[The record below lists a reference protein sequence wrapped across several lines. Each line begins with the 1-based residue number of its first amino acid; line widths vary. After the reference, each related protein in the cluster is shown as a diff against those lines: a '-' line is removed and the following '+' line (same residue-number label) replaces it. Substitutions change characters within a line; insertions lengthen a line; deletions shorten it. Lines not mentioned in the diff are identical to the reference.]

1 MGNPGP
7 PRVAPT
13 DSSPADWQR
22 REALLDRLLDL
33 PGRERAAFVEEL
45 ARTDA
50 EDAAAL
56 RGWLGGIER
65 STDYLVPQAATD
77 PIGHDGEIVGNW
89 RVLRPLGRGGMGEVW
104 LGERADGL
112 FAKQV
117 AIKFIRDDRPRLARH
132 IESERRVLAG
142 LQHPG
147 IVRLLDAGT
156 LADGH
161 PYLVTDY
168 IDGIAL
174 DAWLE
179 RDRPTLA
186 ARLDLFRQV
195 AASVAYAHER
205 LVVHRDIKP
214 ANVLVDAEARAHLL
228 DFGIARALAVDADA
242 AQTTQIA
249 LTPEFAAPE
258 LIVAD
263 TASVRSDVYA
273 LGGLLY
279 FLLCGRA
286 PLSLHG
292 LSLGAM
298 VEKIRLE
305 APRAPSE
312 LAAAGP
318 LRAEPAHLLADLDAI
333 ALKALSKEPA
343 ARYGTVDALLAD
355 VEAALERRPIVARA
369 PDAWDRLRRA
379 LHRHRV
385 GVAVAALIAL
395 SLLAG
400 MAGTLWQAHE
410 AHRQR
415 DRAEAEAARATAQ
428 AHAASAVRDFLVGVF
443 ELANPEVTLG
453 KPPTALELVDIG
465 VRRAETDLQQ
475 QPEMQAQ
482 LFEALGRT
490 YVGLG
495 EYGKAAALL
504 QRGYDLAVATLGAES
519 TLAAALATGYASAIG
534 HGDGPYDAAI
544 GMLEPIVR
552 RDSHAS
558 PESARLSG
566 VAAYQLATLHKRV
579 SRLDESE
586 ANFRRSIER
595 LRELGAPAQPD
606 LAEALHQFAGLDEAR
621 GRRNDAIE
629 RLQQAIAIRSQSAA
643 GPSAEVNLIRV
654 ELANLLGGAGR
665 NDDAVAILREVVDA
679 NRAIYGEVHPRYL
692 ESANWLA
699 RALVRK
705 PAYAEADAILE
716 RVLATSRSHYGE
728 DSETTAQAEVA
739 LAASKLS
746 QGQIGAA
753 IELGERVR
761 RYAVAHGGED
771 SYRAIVTTQNLARLR
786 LANGEYDVA
795 ETIARSVLASF
806 ERIGSKSTSDVLELL
821 GNIRQYKGDA
831 EGARTYHRQALEA
844 LERNGDRSSFDVQ
857 LLKTELAEDERDLG
871 DLDAARRHAREA
883 LDGLVRLDQASNERM
898 IATVR
903 YLLAQFDALEGRC
916 AAPADVEATI
926 AHNAGPA
933 STPVTQ
939 WRLAYARFIL
949 GLCRRQQGGA
959 DAAALIAENAKFL
972 RASPLVDPH
981 VKRIV
986 ETATRGR

>member
-1 MGNPGP
+1 ME
-7 PRVAPT
+7 
-13 DSSPADWQR
+13 SSPDDWQR

-33 PGRERAAFVEEL
+33 PEHERDAFVEEL
-45 ARTDA
+45 ARSNA

-56 RGWLGGIER
+56 RGWLAGIER
-65 STDYLVPQAATD
+65 STGYLVPPAVSD
-77 PIGHDGEIVGNW
+77 PIGHDGKVVGSW
-89 RVLRPLGRGGMGEVW
+89 RVLRLLGRGGMGEVW

-117 AIKFIRDDRPRLARH
+117 AIKFIRDDRPLLARH

-147 IVRLLDAGT
+147 IVRLLDAGA

-161 PYLVTDY
+161 PYLVTEY
-168 IDGIAL
+168 IDGAPL

-179 RDRPTLA
+179 QAQPALS

-195 AASVAYAHER
+195 AAAVAYAHER

-214 ANVLVDAEARAHLL
+214 ANVLVDADARAHLL
-228 DFGIARALAVDADA
+228 DFGIAQALADESA
-242 AQTTQIA
+242 AAPATQLA

-258 LIVAD
+258 LIVAN

-279 FLLCGRA
+279 FLLCGRP
-286 PLSLHG
+286 PLALRG
-292 LSLGAM
+292 LSLAAM
-298 VEKIRLE
+298 VERIRLDT
-305 APRAPSE
+305 PRAPSG
-312 LAAAGP
+312 LTDAAARRG
-318 LRAEPAHLLADLDAI
+318 APAHLLADLDAI
-333 ALKALSKEPA
+333 ALKALSKEA
-343 ARYGTVDALLAD
+343 SARYGTVEALLGD
-355 VEAALERRPIVARA
+355 VEAAVERRPILARA
-369 PDAWDRLRRA
+369 PDAFDRLRRY
-379 LHRHRV
+379 LHRHRIA
-385 GVAVAALIAL
+385 VAVVVLIVL

-415 DRAEAEAARATAQ
+415 DRAEAEAARAEAQ
-428 AHAASAVRDFLVGVF
+428 AKAAGAVRDFLIGVF
-443 ELANPEVTLG
+443 DSANPEVTLG
-453 KPPTALELVDIG
+453 KTPTALELVDIG
-465 VRRAETDLQQ
+465 VRRAETDLKP

-504 QRGYDLAVATLGAES
+504 QRGYEIAVAALGKESPLAVT
-519 TLAAALATGYASAIG
+519 LATGYASAIG
-534 HGDGPYDAAI
+534 RGDGPYDAALA
-544 GMLEPIVR
+544 MLEPIAR

-558 PESARLSG
+558 PESAQLTA
-566 VAAYQLATLHKRV
+566 VAVYQLATLHKRLG
-579 SRLDESE
+579 RLDESE

-595 LRELGAPAQPD
+595 LRELGAPAEPE
-606 LAEALHQFAGLDEAR
+606 LAEALHQFAGLEEAR
-621 GRRNDAIE
+621 GRRGEAIE
-629 RLQQAIAIRSQSAA
+629 RLQQAIAIRERSAL
-643 GPSAEVNLIRV
+643 GPSTDVDLIRV

-679 NRAIYGEVHPRYL
+679 NRAIYGGVHPRYL

-716 RVLATSRSHYGE
+716 QVLATSRSHYGE

-739 LAASKLS
+739 LAASKLA

-786 LANGEYDVA
+786 LANGEYDEA
-795 ETIARSVLASF
+795 EKIARSVLASF
-806 ERIGSKSTSDVLELL
+806 ERIGSKSTNDVLELL

-831 EGARTYHRQALEA
+831 EGARTYHRQALEV

-857 LLKTELAEDERDLG
+857 LLKAELAEDERDLG

-883 LDGLVRLDQASNERM
+883 LDGLVSLDQASNERM

-916 AAPADVEATI
+916 AASTDVETAI
-926 AHNAGPA
+926 AHNREPTLA
-933 STPVTQ
+933 PVTQ

-959 DAAALIAENAKFL
+959 DSAALIAENAKFL
-972 RASPLVDPH
+972 RESPLVDPH
-981 VKRIV
+981 VKRLV
-986 ETATRGR
+986 EAVARRR

>member
-1 MGNPGP
+1 ME
-7 PRVAPT
+7 
-13 DSSPADWQR
+13 SSPDDWQR

-33 PGRERAAFVEEL
+33 PERERGAFVAEV
-45 ARTDA
+45 ARGNA

-56 RGWLGGIER
+56 CGWLAGIEQ
-65 STDYLVPQAATD
+65 SADYLLPETASD
-77 PIGHDGEIVGNW
+77 PIGHDGKIVGNW
-89 RVLRPLGRGGMGEVW
+89 RVLRMLGRGGMGEVW

-117 AIKFIRDDRPRLARH
+117 AIKFIRDDRPLLARH

-147 IVRLLDAGT
+147 IVRLLDAGA

-168 IDGIAL
+168 IDGAPL

-179 RDRPTLA
+179 RAQPTLG

-195 AASVAYAHER
+195 AAAVAYAHER

-214 ANVLVDAEARAHLL
+214 ANILVDAETRAHLL
-228 DFGIARALAVDADA
+228 DFGIARALAVDSDA
-242 AQTTQIA
+242 AQATQIA

-279 FLLCGRA
+279 FLLCGRP
-286 PLSLHG
+286 PLSLRG

-305 APRAPSE
+305 PPHPPSE
-312 LAAAGP
+312 LAAASP
-318 LRAEPAHLLADLDAI
+318 LRAEPAHLVADLDAI
-333 ALKALSKEPA
+333 ALKALSKEA
-343 ARYGTVDALLAD
+343 SARYGTVEALLAD
-355 VEAALERRPIVARA
+355 VEAAVERRPIVARA
-369 PDAWDRLRRA
+369 PDTFDRLRRY
-379 LHRHRV
+379 LHRHRIAVAV
-385 GVAVAALIAL
+385 GVLIAL
-395 SLLAG
+395 SLLVG

-410 AHRQR
+410 AHVQR

-428 AHAASAVRDFLVGVF
+428 AQAAGAVRDFLVGVF
-443 ELANPEVTLG
+443 DSANPEVTLG

-465 VRRAETDLQQ
+465 VRRAETDLKQ

-504 QRGYDLAVATLGAES
+504 QRGYGIAVAALGKES
-519 TLAAALATGYASAIG
+519 PLALTLATAYASAIG
-534 HGDGPYDAAI
+534 RGDGPYDAALA
-544 GMLEPIVR
+544 MLEPIVR
-552 RDSHAS
+552 RDSHAL
-558 PESARLSG
+558 PESARLTA
-566 VAAYQLATLHKRV
+566 VAVYQLATLHKRLG
-579 SRLDESE
+579 RLDESE
-586 ANFRRSIER
+586 ANFRRSVER
-595 LRELGAPAQPD
+595 LRELGVPAEPE
-606 LAEALHQFAGLDEAR
+606 LAEALHQFAGLEEAR
-621 GRRNDAIE
+621 GRRGEAIE
-629 RLQQAIAIRSQSAA
+629 RLQQAIAIRERSAL
-643 GPSAEVNLIRV
+643 GPSTDVNLMRV

-679 NRAIYGEVHPRYL
+679 NRAIYGDVHPRYL

-699 RALVRK
+699 RSLVRK

-716 RVLATSRSHYGE
+716 QVLVTSRSHYGQ

-739 LAASKLS
+739 LAASKLA

-753 IELGERVR
+753 IEYGERVR
-761 RYAVAHGGED
+761 RYAVEHGGED

-786 LANGEYDVA
+786 LANGEYEEA
-795 ETIARSVLASF
+795 EKIARSVLASF

-831 EGARTYHRQALEA
+831 EGARAYHRQALEA

-857 LLKTELAEDERDLG
+857 LLKAELAEDERDLG
-871 DLDAARRHAREA
+871 DLDAARRLAREA
-883 LDGLVRLDQASNERM
+883 LDGLVGLDQASNDRM
-898 IATVR
+898 IATAR

-916 AAPADVEATI
+916 TAPADVEAAI
-926 AHNAGPA
+926 AHNQEPTL
-933 STPVTQ
+933 TPVTQ

-949 GLCRRQQGGA
+949 GLCRRQQGGV
-959 DAAALIAENAKFL
+959 DSAALIAENAKIL
-972 RASPLVDPH
+972 RDSPLVDPH
-981 VKRIV
+981 VKRLV
-986 ETATRGR
+986 EAAARGR

>member
-1 MGNPGP
+1 MDEPG
-7 PRVAPT
+7 ASPT
-13 DSSPADWQR
+13 ESSPETWQR
-22 REALLDRLLDL
+22 REALLDRLLEL
-33 PGRERAAFVEEL
+33 PESERDVFL
-45 ARTDA
+45 ADVARDGPA
-50 EDAAAL
+50 DAAAL
-56 RGWLGGIER
+56 RGWLAGIEGAR
-65 STDYLVPQAATD
+65 DYLLPEVASE
-77 PIGHDGEIVGNW
+77 PIGHDGKLVGNW
-89 RVLRPLGRGGMGEVW
+89 RVLRRLGRGGMGEVW

-117 AIKFIRDDRPRLARH
+117 AIKFIRDDRPLLARH

-147 IVRLLDAGT
+147 IVRLLDAGA

-168 IDGIAL
+168 IDGAPL
-174 DAWLE
+174 DVWLE
-179 RDRPTLA
+179 RTQPGLRE
-186 ARLDLFRQV
+186 RLDLFGQI
-195 AASVAYAHER
+195 AAAVAYAHER

-214 ANVLVDAEARAHLL
+214 ANVLVDADARAHLL
-228 DFGIARALAVDADA
+228 DFGIAQALAGESAE
-242 AQTTQIA
+242 AQATQLA

-258 LIVAD
+258 LVVANV
-263 TASVRSDVYA
+263 ASVRTDVYA

-279 FLLCGRA
+279 FLLCGRP
-286 PLSLHG
+286 PLALRG
-292 LSLGAM
+292 LPLGAM
-298 VEKIRLE
+298 VEAIRLE
-305 APRAPSE
+305 APRAPGTVGR
-312 LAAAGP
+312 AAP

-333 ALKALSKEPA
+333 ALKALSKEA
-343 ARYGTVDALLAD
+343 SDRYGTVDALLAD
-355 VEAALERRPIVARA
+355 VQAALERRPIVAHA
-369 PDAWDRLRRA
+369 PDAWDRLRRY

-385 GVAVAALIAL
+385 AVAVAALIAL

-400 MAGTLWQAHE
+400 MVGTVWQARE

-415 DRAEAEAARATAQ
+415 DRAETEAERATAQ
-428 AHAASAVRDFLVGVF
+428 AQAASAVRDFLVGVF
-443 ELANPEVTLG
+443 ESANPEVTLG
-453 KPPTALELVDIG
+453 KPPSPLELVDIG
-465 VRRAETDLQQ
+465 VRRAETDLKQ

-495 EYGKAAALL
+495 EYDKAAALL
-504 QRGYDLAVATLGAES
+504 QRGYGIAVDALGKES
-519 TLAAALATGYASAIG
+519 PLAARLASGYASAIG
-534 HGDGPYDAAI
+534 RGDGPYDAALA
-544 GMLEPIVR
+544 MLEPIVR

-558 PESARLSG
+558 PESAQLTA
-566 VAAYQLATLHKRV
+566 VAIYQLATLQKRV

-586 ANFRRSIER
+586 ANFQRSVER
-595 LRELGAPAQPD
+595 LRELGAPAEPD

-629 RLQQAIAIRSQSAA
+629 RLQQAIVIRSRSAM

-716 RVLATSRSHYGE
+716 QVLATSRSHYGE

-739 LAASKLS
+739 LAASKLA
-746 QGQIGAA
+746 QGQIAAA

-786 LANGEYDVA
+786 LANGEYDEA
-795 ETIARSVLASF
+795 EKIARSVLASF
-806 ERIGSKSTSDVLELL
+806 ERIGSKSTNDVLELL

-831 EGARTYHRQALEA
+831 EGARTYHRQALAA
-844 LERNGDRSSFDVQ
+844 LERNGDRNSFDVQ
-857 LLKTELAEDERDLG
+857 LLKAELAEDERDLG

-883 LDGLVRLDQASNERM
+883 LDGLVSLDQASNDRM

-916 AAPADVEATI
+916 TAPGDVEAVI
-926 AHNAGPA
+926 AHNTGPA

-959 DAAALIAENAKFL
+959 DTAALIAENAKLL
-972 RASPLVDPH
+972 RESPLVDPH
-981 VKRIV
+981 VKRLV
-986 ETATRGR
+986 EAAARGR